1 MTTQKNTET
10 PLDFPENLEQPQNTI
25 LPLSYVM
32 YLTIR
37 SKFID
42 AMAEKDP
49 ELLNKWKEFEN
60 LQMEL
65 LEQET
70 QKPWD

>member
-1 MTTQKNTET
+1 MNKPIHPE
-10 PLDFPENLEQPQNTI
+10 DFPENLQQPQNTI

-42 AMAEKDP
+42 ALAEKDP
-49 ELLNKWKEFEN
+49 DILNKWKEFEN
-60 LQMEL
+60 LQFEVL
-65 LEQET
+65 DLENAKLET
-70 QKPWD
+70 T